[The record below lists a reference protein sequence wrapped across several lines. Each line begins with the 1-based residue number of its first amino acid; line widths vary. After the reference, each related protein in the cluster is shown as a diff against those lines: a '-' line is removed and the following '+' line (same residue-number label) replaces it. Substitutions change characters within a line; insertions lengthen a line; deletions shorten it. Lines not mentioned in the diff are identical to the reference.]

1 MLRVL
6 FKSDDPCFQCGKT
19 RDTAVVKGPNFSL
32 VLCKDHAWEKVPEN
46 AKKEEKSDAS
56 QSVRRSPTA

>member
-6 FKSDDPCFQCGKT
+6 CKTSNPCFQCGKT

-32 VLCKDHAWEKVPEN
+32 VLCKEHAWEKVPEKP
-46 AKKEEKSDAS
+46 KKEERSDAS
-56 QSVRRSPTA
+56 QSA

>member
-6 FKSDDPCFQCGKT
+6 FKTSEPCFQCGKS

-32 VLCKDHAWEKVPEN
+32 VLCKDHAWEHVPDK
-46 AKKEEKSDAS
+46 ATKEVDDAVDREAS
-56 QSVRRSPTA
+56 CGTA